1 MPSNNELGTKIF
13 QIREQREMSVADLAK
28 NSGCSQDLITAL
40 ESGELIPS
48 LSPLM
53 QISRAL
59 GVRLGTF
66 LDDAESSSVVIN
78 RGGDSKAGIHF
89 SGNSSSTMSSVL
101 DFFPLAQ
108 NKCDRHMEPF
118 IISVHPAE
126 SDKTLSTH
134 EGEEF
139 IYVLSGQLEIKYGKD
154 SYTLEEG
161 DSIYLDSVVPHYV
174 YSSEGIETKIL
185 AVVFAPY

>member
-1 MPSNNELGTKIF
+1 MLANNELGTKIK
-13 QIREQREMSVADLAK
+13 QMREQKEMSIADLAK
-28 NSGCSQDLITAL
+28 NSGCPADLITAL

-48 LSPLM
+48 LTPLM

-66 LDDAESSSVVIN
+66 LDDTESSSVIIN
-78 RGGDSKAGIHF
+78 RSGDSKEGLHF
-89 SGNSSSTMSSVL
+89 SGNSSSAKSPVL

-118 IISVHPAE
+118 IINVHPAE

-154 SYTLEEG
+154 SYTLKEG

-174 YSSEGIETKIL
+174 YSSEGNEAKIL